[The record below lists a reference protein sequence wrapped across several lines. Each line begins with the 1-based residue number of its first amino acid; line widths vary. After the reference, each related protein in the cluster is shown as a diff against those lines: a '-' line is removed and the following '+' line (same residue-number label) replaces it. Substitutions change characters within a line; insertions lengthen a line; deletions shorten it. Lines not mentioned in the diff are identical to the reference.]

1 MRQLVIDI
9 FYVQCADLNASVRQ
23 LPANPLVK
31 HQEGAQVDTAL
42 ESREIGEDTVP
53 VPPIRAPG
61 TSRELVRRLLA
72 ARDEAKEVLS
82 GYLGL
87 REGEALV
94 EMLAVSKGAVV
105 GFKDVRP
112 KGFKN

>member
-1 MRQLVIDI
+1 M
-9 FYVQCADLNASVRQ
+9 NASVRQ

-42 ESREIGEDTVP
+42 ESREVGEDTAP

-61 TSRELVRRLLA
+61 TSRELVRRLLE
-72 ARDEAKEVLS
+72 ARDDAKEALS
-82 GYLGL
+82 GSLGL
-87 REGEALV
+87 RESEAKLV

-112 KGFKN
+112 RGFKN